1 MNFRANSFFAYFK
14 YFVIGVGFVITPLP
28 ASAAN
33 YDKSG
38 AWKVTAIGSQSGT
51 FFALSSPATFN
62 CQWGYFYISGT
73 EAQQESMHNLVMSA
87 ALAGKTVTRIVYDQ
101 ASSGGLCNVSLLIVQ
116 MN

>member
-1 MNFRANSFFAYFK
+1 MDFWYKQLWAYFK
-14 YFVIGVGFVITPLP
+14 LLGIWAGLAIMGSQ
-28 ASAAN
+28 ANAATH
-33 YDKSG
+33 DKSG
-38 AWKVTAIGSQSGT
+38 AWKVTAIGSQGGP

-62 CQWGYFYISGT
+62 CQWGYFYITGT
-73 EAQQESMHNLVMSA
+73 EAQQESMHDLVMSA